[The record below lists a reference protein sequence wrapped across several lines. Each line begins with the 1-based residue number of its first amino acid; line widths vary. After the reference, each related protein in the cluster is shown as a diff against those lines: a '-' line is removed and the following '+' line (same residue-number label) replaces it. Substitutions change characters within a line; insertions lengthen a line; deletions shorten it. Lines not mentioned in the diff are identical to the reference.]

1 MTVALAGTCPEM
13 QVRDVYDPAQSNL
26 IPELARWSD
35 VAFLAYQ
42 EQCRVAKRPVSG
54 LRYVVRTNIINKRTY
69 QTICDILNRKERS
82 LPPVANSW
90 RLDFDVE
97 EAEAKALIATPNGY
111 GVAWLLLQRRL
122 QLSWK
127 AITKVTII
135 ACPSHLQ
142 SREPNAYGPHLVFE
156 ITDRLSE

>member
-1 MTVALAGTCPEM
+1 M
-13 QVRDVYDPAQSNL
+13 RDVYDPAQSDP

-42 EQCRVAKRPVSG
+42 EQCRVAKRPESG

-69 QTICDILNRKERS
+69 QTIRDILKRKERS
-82 LPPVANSW
+82 LPPVANSYRE

-111 GVAWLLLQRRL
+111 DVA
-122 QLSWK
+122 
-127 AITKVTII
+127 
-135 ACPSHLQ
+135 
-142 SREPNAYGPHLVFE
+142 
-156 ITDRLSE
+156 